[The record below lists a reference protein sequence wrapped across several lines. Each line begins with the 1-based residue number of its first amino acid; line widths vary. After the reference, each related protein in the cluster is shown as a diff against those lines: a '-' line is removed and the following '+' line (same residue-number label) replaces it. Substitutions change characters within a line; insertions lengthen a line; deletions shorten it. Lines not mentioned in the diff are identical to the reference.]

1 MLDTQGAISHSRA
14 KTKVPMAA
22 TKRALATL
30 GWVDLA
36 VADRD
41 WAVLTGVAAGWIEL
55 GSIEGLGGVTGRS
68 VSTAAA
74 LAASGFSVRGDGGDG
89 DGACIGR
96 AIGVAACALAGWDF
110 TGWVFTDGTFSAW
123 APG

>member
-1 MLDTQGAISHSRA
+1 
-14 KTKVPMAA
+14 MAA

-55 GSIEGLGGVTGRS
+55 GSIEGLAAVTGRS

-74 LAASGFSVRGDGGDG
+74 LAASGLSVRGDARAVA
-89 DGACIGR
+89 GACIG
-96 AIGVAACALAGWDF
+96 GETCALAGWA
-110 TGWVFTDGTFSAW
+110 FS
-123 APG
+123 G